1 MIHHSDQG
9 MQYVSIRHIKRLAET
24 SIQLSVVSVTDPY
37 DNALAEPINRF
48 ARPSRF
54 IEIVEWATLA

>member
-1 MIHHSDQG
+1 

-24 SIQLSVVSVTDPY
+24 SIQLSVGSVTDPY